1 MLDDDLERKDV
12 ENAILKGRIEIGEIV
27 ECEFCGG
34 KTKAK
39 NVKRQHWL
47 NKKLYIVENVQA
59 EVCTECRERYFHAK
73 TLDALDEYLSKQHV
87 VKEKLNVEV
96 VSFNQA
102 MA

>member
-1 MLDDDLERKDV
+1 M
-12 ENAILKGRIEIGEIV
+12 

-34 KTKAK
+34 KTRRK
-39 NVKRQHWL
+39 NVTRQHWL

-59 EVCTECRERYFHAK
+59 EVCTECGERYFHAK
-73 TLDALDEYLSKQHV
+73 TLDALDKYLSKQHV
-87 VKEKLNVEV
+87 VKEKLDVEV

>member
-1 MLDDDLERKDV
+1 MV
-12 ENAILKGRIEIGEIV
+12 
-27 ECEFCGG
+27 CEFCGG

-59 EVCTECRERYFHAK
+59 EVCTECGERYFHAR
-73 TLDALDEYLSKQHV
+73 TLDALDAYLSEQHA
-87 VKEKLNVEV
+87 VKEHINVEV